1 MKYFHNVISQ
11 RELKIAYRRL
21 ALAYHPD
28 LGGNEKKMK
37 EINEEYNALS
47 KEFFKKAVSLKDVK
61 AGNLIYVNNTECI
74 VTEVDKNVFKAK
86 SLLTQRETYFSK
98 TTGYAM
104 LNYRFKAS
112 VEKQ

>member
-1 MKYFHNVISQ
+1 MKYFYNVISPK
-11 RELKIAYRRL
+11 ELKDTYRRL

-28 LGGNEKKMK
+28 LGGNELKMK
-37 EINEEYNALS
+37 EINEEYHELN
-47 KEFFKKAVSLKDVK
+47 KEFLKNAISLKEVK

-86 SLLTQRETYFSK
+86 SLLTHRETYFSK

-104 LNYRFKAS
+104 LNYRFRAS
-112 VEKQ
+112 VKKI